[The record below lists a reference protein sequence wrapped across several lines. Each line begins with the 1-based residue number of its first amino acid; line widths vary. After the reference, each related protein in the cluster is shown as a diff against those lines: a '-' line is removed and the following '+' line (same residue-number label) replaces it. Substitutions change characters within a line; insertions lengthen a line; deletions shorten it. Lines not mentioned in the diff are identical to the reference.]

1 MEITSVLI
9 MAVLIEAVVTYA
21 KTFVIDKKIKWQMIA
36 AVVLSVGV
44 CLAYS
49 LDIPAL
55 VGIEGSVPYVGNVI
69 TGILISRGSNYIYDL
84 LGLLKGRK
92 SEVYI

>member
-1 MEITSVLI
+1 MEFSAILI
-9 MAVLIEAVVTYA
+9 MAVLTEAVITYA
-21 KTFVIDKKIKWQMIA
+21 KTFVVDRKIKWQMIA
-36 AVVLSVGV
+36 AVALSIAV

-55 VGIEGSVPYVGNVI
+55 IGIEGTVPYVGNII
-69 TGILISRGSNYIYDL
+69 TGILVSRGSNYIYDL
-84 LGLLKGRK
+84 VGLLKGKK

>member
-21 KTFVIDKKIKWQMIA
+21 KTFAIDKKIKWQMIA

-55 VGIEGSVPYVGNVI
+55 VGIEGSVPYVGNII

-84 LGLLKGRK
+84 FGILKGKK

>member
-1 MEITSVLI
+1 
-9 MAVLIEAVVTYA
+9 MAVLTEAVITYA
-21 KTFVIDKKIKWQMIA
+21 KTFVVDRKIKWQMIA
-36 AVVLSVGV
+36 AVALSIAV

-55 VGIEGSVPYVGNVI
+55 VGIEGTVPYVGNII
-69 TGILISRGSNYIYDL
+69 TGILVSRGSNYIYDL
-84 LGLLKGRK
+84 VGLLKGKK